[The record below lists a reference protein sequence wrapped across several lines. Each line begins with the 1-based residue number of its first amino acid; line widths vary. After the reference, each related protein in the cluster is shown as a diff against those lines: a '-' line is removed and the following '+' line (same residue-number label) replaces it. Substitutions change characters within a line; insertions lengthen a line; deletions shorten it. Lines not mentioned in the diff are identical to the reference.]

1 MCMHILVTALWD
13 SWDIQYLHM
22 INLCFLLSINAHLS
36 SFHASVQKDTGVAV
50 GIDQVLVN
58 LVQVIV
64 FQEEETT
71 IEQIDYD

>member
-13 SWDIQYLHM
+13 SWDIQYLYM

-36 SFHASVQKDTGVAV
+36 SFHASVQKDTG
-50 GIDQVLVN
+50 IDQVLVN

-71 IEQIDYD
+71 IEQIEYD

>member
-36 SFHASVQKDTGVAV
+36 SFHASVQKDTG
-50 GIDQVLVN
+50 IDQVLVN

-64 FQEEETT
+64 FQEEEII

>member
-13 SWDIQYLHM
+13 FWDIQYLYM
-22 INLCFLLSINAHLS
+22 INLCFLLSINAHVS

-58 LVQVIV
+58 LVQSYS
-64 FQEEETT
+64 FPGRG
-71 IEQIDYD
+71 DNN